1 MIHNFLFDFD
11 GTVGNT
17 IEGITI
23 TLKKTKEF
31 RGYTYD
37 MAEPEHYPTSLINLP
52 LYLRDLKPEREI

>member
-23 TLKKTKEF
+23 TLKKNK
-31 RGYTYD
+31 R
-37 MAEPEHYPTSLINLP
+37 I
-52 LYLRDLKPEREI
+52 